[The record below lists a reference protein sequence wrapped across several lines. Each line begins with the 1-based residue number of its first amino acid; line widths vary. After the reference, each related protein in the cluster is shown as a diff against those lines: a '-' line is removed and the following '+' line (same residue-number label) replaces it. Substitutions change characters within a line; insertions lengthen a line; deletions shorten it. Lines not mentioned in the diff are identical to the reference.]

1 MRNNKDND
9 LMFPIIVIRLR
20 RRIVSGTD
28 DQVLKDSAAAY
39 LIEYL

>member
-9 LMFPIIVIRLR
+9 LMFPIIANCLI
-20 RRIVSGTD
+20 RRIVSGTE
-28 DQVLKDSAAAY
+28 DQALKDSAAAY